1 MSMSRRIFLATAAT
15 SGLALHP
22 AFGQAPKTDRKYRTA
37 LIGCGWWGMN
47 ILREAMASE
56 RSKVVAMCDVAPGA
70 LNVSAEQVAE
80 HTRDTPKKY
89 RDYREMLDQDKPEIV
104 IVGTPDHWHALQ
116 TIAAVKAGAHVFVEK
131 PTGHTIGESQA
142 MLKAARDSG
151 KVVQVGLHRRIG
163 PHHVSGM
170 KFLKDGGAGKIGMVR
185 MFVVGGGSGP
195 ERPVP
200 NTQPP
205 KGMDW
210 DLWCGPAPLRP
221 FNIKLHPGGF
231 RNFLDYANGTFG
243 DWGAHWMDQVLW
255 WTEEKYPRRVF
266 STGGRPILGV
276 PVLTAKEQ
284 TTDAPDSQVAVY
296 EFDGFTAVWEH
307 RRFADTATEKHKVGC
322 YFHGTKGTFH
332 MGWRDGWTFY
342 PNGKGQEIH
351 EKPQL
356 QEPDGHNIKLLWADF
371 LGAIDTGRRP
381 VSGLEPAHCSTTT
394 VLLGMLSLKLGRAV
408 TWDGA
413 KEVIAGDAEANVLL
427 RRTYRGEWKYPE
439 G

>member
-1 MSMSRRIFLATAAT
+1 MTFNRRDFLAMTAA
-15 SGLALHP
+15 GLSLGP
-22 AFGQAPKTDRKYRTA
+22 TLGQAPKSERKFRTA

-47 ILREAMASE
+47 ILREAMAAG
-56 RSKVVAMCDVAPGA
+56 RSQVVALCDVSPRA
-70 LNVSAEQVAE
+70 LDVSAEQVSE

-89 RDYREMLDQDKPEIV
+89 RDYRELLDEVKPEVV
-104 IVGTPDHWHALQ
+104 IVATPDHWHALQ

-131 PTGHTIGESQA
+131 PTGHTVGESQA
-142 MLKAARDSG
+142 MLKAARNAG

-170 KFLKDGGAGKIGMVR
+170 KFLKNGGAGKVGMVR
-185 MFVVGGGSGP
+185 MFVVGGGGGP

-255 WTEEKYPRRVF
+255 WAEEKYPRRVF
-266 STGGRPILGV
+266 STGGRPVLGA
-276 PVLTAKEQ
+276 PVLTEKEQ

-342 PNGKGQEIH
+342 PNGKGKEIH
-351 EKPQL
+351 EKAQL

-371 LGAIDTGRRP
+371 LSAIDTGRRP
-381 VSGLEPAHCSTTT
+381 VSDIEPAHRSTTA

-413 KEVIAGDAEANVLL
+413 KEVIVGDAEANALL
-427 RRTYRGEWKYPE
+427 RRKYREPWKYPE
-439 G
+439 A